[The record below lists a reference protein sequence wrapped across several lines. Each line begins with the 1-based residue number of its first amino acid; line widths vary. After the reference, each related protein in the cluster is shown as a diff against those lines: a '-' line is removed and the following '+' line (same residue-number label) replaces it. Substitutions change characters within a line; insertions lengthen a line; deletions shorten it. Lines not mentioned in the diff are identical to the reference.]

1 PATTRRQGRALRARA
16 TSVPRRPLRA
26 RRARRVGAEGTPRSA
41 PSRRR
46 VPRRGRRGM
55 YPRRRGGRRPDRRRA
70 LTHGQAVRRDHHLK
84 QRGSVSD
91 PIEEL
96 STSTV
101 VLSPA
106 ARTEI
111 PTAARIT
118 YKAATT
124 TAARKTGRTPV
135 RSLRL
140 RTSGPELASS
150 PPRVLLIPTSGPS
163 ARMGSWSRR
172 RESRRLPR
180 TRAPDYHR
188 TARGTRNGRTC
199 PSALRGRAA
208 VETAAS
214 HGRSRRDCATVHC
227 PRRSGESRTA
237 SLRRDAR

>member
-1 PATTRRQGRALRARA
+1 
-16 TSVPRRPLRA
+16 
-26 RRARRVGAEGTPRSA
+26 
-41 PSRRR
+41 
-46 VPRRGRRGM
+46 M
-55 YPRRRGGRRPDRRRA
+55 HPRRRGGRRPDRRRA

-91 PIEEL
+91 PIGEL

-150 PPRVLLIPTSGPS
+150 RPGPWRSRGGGCPLPAEPARS
-163 ARMGSWSRR
+163 ARAGSPAAS
-172 RESRRLPR
+172 PA
-180 TRAPDYHR
+180 APWADR
-188 TARGTRNGRTC
+188 
-199 PSALRGRAA
+199 RAA
-208 VETAAS
+208 
-214 HGRSRRDCATVHC
+214 GRWVV
-227 PRRSGESRTA
+227 
-237 SLRRDAR
+237 